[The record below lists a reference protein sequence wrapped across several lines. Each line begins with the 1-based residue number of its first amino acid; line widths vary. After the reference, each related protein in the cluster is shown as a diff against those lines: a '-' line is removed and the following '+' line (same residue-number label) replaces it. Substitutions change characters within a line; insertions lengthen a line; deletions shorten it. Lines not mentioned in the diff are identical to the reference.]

1 MTRWPVLC
9 ALALINSGCGLLID
23 GVYLLTDRHAHE
35 SVEQRRPTGQSE
47 VSPERRLVFEGPN
60 LRVACEDVTRGV
72 DRVWTVE
79 KDFEN
84 QGGWYQA
91 HWLPVILEGTIGAAL
106 AIGLAVKCPDPAS
119 NLNCN
124 LLYGT
129 IPFGVD
135 VSYSLVRLLTVEPR
149 KLVDKRATLPHTEHH
164 ADPLSRAEISC
175 PSDTVVVA
183 SAPGV
188 SAGPLEIPIV
198 GGGWIAP
205 ADEQRLYTYV
215 FSNARTQVST
225 FSGAQ
230 QQSAELGRCEF
241 LKARRA
247 ANPASIIPAD
257 CQPQPAR

>member
-1 MTRWPVLC
+1 MSRLLLLC
-9 ALALINSGCGLLID
+9 AVALINSGCGLLID
-23 GVYLLTDRHAHE
+23 GVYLLTDRHSHQ
-35 SVEQRRPTGQSE
+35 SVEQRRPTGESE

-135 VSYSLVRLLTVEPR
+135 VSYSLVRLLTVDPP
-149 KLVDKRATLPHTEHH
+149 KLVDKHATTPQTEHH
-164 ADPLSRAEISC
+164 ADPTNREEIAC
-175 PSDTVVVA
+175 APDTMVVA

-188 SAGPLEIPIV
+188 SAGALEVPIV
-198 GGGWIAP
+198 AGGWVAP
-205 ADEQRLYTYV
+205 ADEQRLYAYA
-215 FSNARTQVST
+215 FSNAHTQVST
-225 FSGAQ
+225 FSGSK
-230 QQSAELGRCEF
+230 QQSADLSRCEF
-241 LKARRA
+241 LKARQA
-247 ANPASIIPAD
+247 GNPASIVPGD
-257 CQPQPAR
+257 CLPQPTR